1 MDQIVALATPS
12 VPGPL
17 GIVRLSGPDLLAS
30 FGKIFSSFPASP
42 TPRHAYLTSVINPD
56 GTLIDEGI
64 VIFFRAPDSFTGE
77 DVLELQMHGNL
88 HCLRRIQNLLI
99 SLGARQAKPGEFSY
113 RAFLHKKMTIL
124 KAESLNRMIQA
135 PSYQSYLQGFNNFLS
150 PSDDPLSHLREDL
163 VSLLAHFYVMV
174 DHLDLPEEEAPPL
187 SDLIDRMD
195 QVISK
200 VSVMVRDQKKGLKR
214 RSGFTV
220 ALVGHPNSG
229 KSSLFNRILGESRA
243 IVSTVPG
250 TTRDV
255 IEGRY
260 PTAFG
265 DVIFL
270 DTAGIRTT
278 DDPLEKEGI
287 RMTRSLLKDISL
299 VVFLRTPEDPSPVSL
314 ACPGD
319 FLTVL
324 NKSDLLSKAS
334 VAAFIKEHLPGQSP
348 VYAVSSRTGR
358 GLSDLL
364 KAIGDRAKLYYEGES
379 GNPSGASSPVRL
391 DLLLRFQKSM
401 RTARGPLSNGLF
413 LESLH
418 GLEQVRREW
427 EDLFGIVSHEE
438 VYDRIFSTFC
448 IGK

>member
-12 VPGPL
+12 VTGPL
-17 GIVRLSGPDLLAS
+17 GIVRLSGPDLLAT
-30 FGKIFSSFPASP
+30 FGKVFSPFPDFP
-42 TPRHAYLTSVINPD
+42 VPRHAYLTTVINPD
-56 GTLIDEGI
+56 GTPVDEGI
-64 VIFFRAPDSFTGE
+64 VLFFRAPDSFTGE
-77 DVLELQMHGNL
+77 DVLEIQMHGNL
-88 HCLRRIQNLLI
+88 HSLRRIQNLLI
-99 SLGARQAKPGEFSY
+99 SLGARPAKPGEFSY
-113 RAFLHKKMTIL
+113 RAFLHHKMSLL

-135 PSYQSYLQGFNNFLS
+135 PSYQSYLQGFENFLS
-150 PSDDPLSHLREDL
+150 PSEDPLSQLRDDL
-163 VSLLAHFYVMV
+163 VALLAHFYVMV

-187 SDLIDRMD
+187 SDLLVRMD

-200 VSVMVRDQKKGLKR
+200 VSGMVRDQKKGLKR

-250 TTRDV
+250 TTRDI

-265 DVIFL
+265 DVIVL

-278 DDPLEKEGI
+278 DDPLEREGI
-287 RMTRSLLKDISL
+287 RMTKSLLRDISL
-299 VVFLRTPEDPSPVSL
+299 VVFLRTPEDPYPVSL
-314 ACPGD
+314 THPGD
-319 FLTVL
+319 SLTVL
-324 NKSDLLSKAS
+324 NKSDLLPKAS
-334 VAAFIKEHLPGQSP
+334 VGAFIKDHLPDQSP
-348 VYAVSSRTGR
+348 LYAVSSRTGR
-358 GLSDLL
+358 GLPDLL
-364 KAIGDRAKLYYEGES
+364 EAIGEKAKLYYEGES
-379 GNPSGASSPVRL
+379 GNREGESSPVRL
-391 DLLLRFQKSM
+391 DLLLRFQRSM
-401 RTARGPLSNGLF
+401 RTARIPLSKGQF

>member
-1 MDQIVALATPS
+1 MDQIVALATPPL
-12 VPGPL
+12 PGPL
-17 GIVRLSGPDLLAS
+17 GIVRLSGPDLIAS
-30 FGKIFSSFPASP
+30 FGKVFSPFPESP
-42 TPRHAYLTSVINPD
+42 TPRHAYLTCIVNPD
-56 GTLIDEGI
+56 GTPIDEGI
-64 VIFFRAPDSFTGE
+64 VLFFRGPDSFTGE

-88 HCLRRIQNLLI
+88 HSLRQIQNLLV
-99 SLGARQAKPGEFSY
+99 SLGARPAKPGEFSY
-113 RAFLHKKMTIL
+113 RAFLHQKMSLL

-135 PSYQSYLQGFNNFLS
+135 PSYQSYLQGLNHFLS
-150 PSDDPLSHLREDL
+150 PSADPLSRLRDEL

-174 DHLDLPEEEAPPL
+174 DHLDLPEEESPVLADLL
-187 SDLIDRMD
+187 SRMD
-195 QVISK
+195 QLLLKLSL
-200 VSVMVRDQKKGLKR
+200 MVRDQKKGLKR

-229 KSSLFNRILGESRA
+229 KSSLFNRILGETRA

-260 PTAFG
+260 PTSFG

-287 RMTRSLLKDISL
+287 RMTRSLLKETSL

-314 ACPGD
+314 VHRGESI
-319 FLTVL
+319 TVL
-324 NKSDLLSKAS
+324 NKSDLLSKA
-334 VAAFIKEHLPGQSP
+334 ALGELIGKLFPGTSLYP
-348 VYAVSSRTGR
+348 VSSRTGK
-358 GLSDLL
+358 GLPDLL
-364 KAIGDRAKLYYEGES
+364 GAIEERARVYYEGNS
-379 GNPSGASSPVRL
+379 QDVQGGASRVRL
-391 DLLLRFQKSM
+391 DLLMRFQRSL
-401 RTARGPLSNGLF
+401 RAARIPLSGGQL

-427 EDLFGIVSHEE
+427 EDLFGIVSHQE

>member
-1 MDQIVALATPS
+1 MDQIVALATPPL
-12 VPGPL
+12 PGPL
-17 GIVRLSGPDLLAS
+17 GIVRLSGPDLIAS
-30 FGKIFSSFPASP
+30 FGKVFSPFPESP
-42 TPRHAYLTSVINPD
+42 TPRHAYLTCIVNPD
-56 GTLIDEGI
+56 GTPIDEGI
-64 VIFFRAPDSFTGE
+64 VLFFRGPDSFTGE

-88 HCLRRIQNLLI
+88 HSLRQIQNLLV
-99 SLGARQAKPGEFSY
+99 SLGARPAKPGEFSY
-113 RAFLHKKMTIL
+113 RAFLHQKMSLL

-135 PSYQSYLQGFNNFLS
+135 PSYQSYLQGLNHFLS
-150 PSDDPLSHLREDL
+150 PSADPLSRLRDEL

-174 DHLDLPEEEAPPL
+174 DHLDLPEEESPVLADLL
-187 SDLIDRMD
+187 SRMD
-195 QVISK
+195 QLLLKLSL
-200 VSVMVRDQKKGLKR
+200 MVRDQKKGLKR

-229 KSSLFNRILGESRA
+229 KSSLFNRILGETRA

-260 PTAFG
+260 PTSFG

-287 RMTRSLLKDISL
+287 RMTRSLLRETSL

-314 ACPGD
+314 VHRGESI
-319 FLTVL
+319 TVL
-324 NKSDLLSKAS
+324 NKSDLLSKA
-334 VAAFIKEHLPGQSP
+334 ALGELIGKLFPGTSLYP
-348 VYAVSSRTGR
+348 VSSRTGK
-358 GLSDLL
+358 GLPDLL
-364 KAIGDRAKLYYEGES
+364 GAIEERARVYYEGNS
-379 GNPSGASSPVRL
+379 QDVQGGASRVRL
-391 DLLLRFQKSM
+391 DLLMRFQRSL
-401 RTARGPLSNGLF
+401 RAARIPLSGGQL

-427 EDLFGIVSHEE
+427 EDLFGIVSHQE

>member
-1 MDQIVALATPS
+1 MDQIVALATPPL
-12 VPGPL
+12 PGPL
-17 GIVRLSGPDLLAS
+17 GIVRLSGPDLIAS
-30 FGKIFSSFPASP
+30 FGKVFSPFPESP
-42 TPRHAYLTSVINPD
+42 TPRHAYLTCIVNPD
-56 GTLIDEGI
+56 GTPIDEGI
-64 VIFFRAPDSFTGE
+64 VLFFRGPDSFTGE

-88 HCLRRIQNLLI
+88 HSLRQIQNFLV
-99 SLGARQAKPGEFSY
+99 SLGARPAKPGEFSY
-113 RAFLHKKMTIL
+113 RAFLHQKMSLL

-135 PSYQSYLQGFNNFLS
+135 PSYQSYLQGLNHFLS
-150 PSDDPLSHLREDL
+150 PSADPLSRLRDEL

-174 DHLDLPEEEAPPL
+174 DHLDLPEEESPVLADLL
-187 SDLIDRMD
+187 SRMD
-195 QVISK
+195 QLLLKMSL
-200 VSVMVRDQKKGLKR
+200 MVRDQKKGLKR

-229 KSSLFNRILGESRA
+229 KSSLFNRILGETRA

-260 PTAFG
+260 PTSFG

-287 RMTRSLLKDISL
+287 RMTRSLLKETSL

-314 ACPGD
+314 VHRGESI
-319 FLTVL
+319 TVL
-324 NKSDLLSKAS
+324 NKSDLLSKA
-334 VAAFIKEHLPGQSP
+334 ALGELIGKLFPGTSLYP
-348 VYAVSSRTGR
+348 VSSRTGK
-358 GLSDLL
+358 GLPDLL
-364 KAIGDRAKLYYEGES
+364 GAIEERARVYYEGNS
-379 GNPSGASSPVRL
+379 QDVQGGASRVRL
-391 DLLLRFQKSM
+391 DLLMRFQRSL
-401 RTARGPLSNGLF
+401 RAARIPLSGGQL

-427 EDLFGIVSHEE
+427 EDLFGIVSHQE